1 MAGIIIHG
9 DSGGDVAAGVLGA
22 GAAGMAE
29 GMVAKA
35 ELEDQLAITQARRQE
50 MDLLALSVKLE
61 KEKDAAQRAWNA
73 TRASTMMPNAPE
85 DQGDVVLPH
94 PTVNWTP
101 AQRAVFDAA
110 PTAQQGPMLDRL
122 AMERA
127 SADKAQLS
135 GEFAE
140 RIAYAEN
147 GVGLFDANGE
157 FSAHALRLVQQAK
170 ELAAKYAD
178 GKIGE
183 AAARED
189 IDKALV
195 NARVAQIDLLKQQ
208 KMAVFFQARR
218 DQILG
223 QIEGS
228 EQTGVLTDALER
240 DLDHLSTVWDKYLDN
255 KPGYDLKTV
264 GTLAKLSAEDMETV
278 TRFTLSRY
286 EAMRSEREA
295 MRSERDAMRSE
306 RDAMRS
312 ERDGM
317 RSERDG
323 PMHADAEEVNLS
335 GMPLGDWLGD
345 PENLSPSSSPRG
357 YQPWGGYGQRPLSQ
371 KPNTGPSKAQQIQ
384 QALKDFISGKTRDM
398 TNEERN
404 EAVGAWLG
412 KRGIH
417 VPSGEDWVSK
427 FLKMKKESLVKMDR
441 GVDS

>member
-140 RIAYAEN
+140 RIAYAEH

-286 EAMRSEREA
+286 EAMRSER
-295 MRSERDAMRSE
+295 DAMR
-306 RDAMRS
+306 
-312 ERDGM
+312 G
-317 RSERDG
+317 ERDG

-357 YQPWGGYGQRPLSQ
+357 YQQWGGYGQRPLSQ

-384 QALKDFISGKTRDM
+384 QDLKDFISGKTRDM